1 MKFLSILAA
10 ASLALAPV
18 FASADSHENSNDDK
32 SLTPGPVA
40 GRDDVIVGAGIPV
53 EGAAVGALVLIG
65 GVAVA
70 LIGGDGSNNDTNVT
84 TTIGTNNG
92 TN

>member
-18 FASADSHENSNDDK
+18 FASADSHEDSNDDK
-32 SLTPGPVA
+32 SLTPGPIA
-40 GRDDVIVGAGIPV
+40 GRKNVIVGAVIPV

-84 TTIGTNNG
+84 TTNG
-92 TN
+92 TQ

>member
-1 MKFLSILAA
+1 MKFLSILAV

-18 FASADSHENSNDDK
+18 YATADSHEDSNDDK

-65 GVAVA
+65 CGVAA
-70 LIGGDGSNNDTNVT
+70 LIGGNGSNNDTN
-84 TTIGTNNG
+84 NG

>member
-10 ASLALAPV
+10 ASLALAPAI
-18 FASADSHENSNDDK
+18 ASADSHEDSNDDK

-40 GRDDVIVGAGIPV
+40 GRVVIVGAGIPV

-65 GVAVA
+65 GVAAA

-84 TTIGTNNG
+84 TNATTNVKN
-92 TN
+92 

>member
-10 ASLALAPV
+10 ASLALAPAI
-18 FASADSHENSNDDK
+18 ASADSHEDSNDDK

-40 GRDDVIVGAGIPV
+40 GHVVIVGAGIPV
-53 EGAAVGALVLIG
+53 EGAAVGALVLLG
-65 GVAVA
+65 GAAVA
-70 LIGGDGSNNDTNVT
+70 LIGGDGSNNDTNAT
-84 TTIGTNNG
+84 TNG